1 MLGIAG
7 EVKVP
12 LNGDHSTIVKYASEN
27 DNEFEVVSRTIANV
41 VRDMRNMKQSDT
53 KL

>member
-7 EVKVP
+7 EIKVP

-27 DNEFEVVSRTIANV
+27 DNEFQVVSGTIANV
-41 VRDMRNMKQSDT
+41 VRAMRNIEQT
-53 KL
+53 HTEL